1 MLDNIRL
8 QIMNEVAILYNIELQ
23 QTTVDE
29 LEIERERERISSH
42 AWNQYA
48 GKRIKLGRWH
58 A

>member
-29 LEIERERERISSH
+29 LEIERKRERISGH

-48 GKRIKLGRWH
+48 GE
-58 A
+58 

>member
-1 MLDNIRL
+1 
-8 QIMNEVAILYNIELQ
+8 MNEVAILYNIELRQ
-23 QTTVDE
+23 ITVDE